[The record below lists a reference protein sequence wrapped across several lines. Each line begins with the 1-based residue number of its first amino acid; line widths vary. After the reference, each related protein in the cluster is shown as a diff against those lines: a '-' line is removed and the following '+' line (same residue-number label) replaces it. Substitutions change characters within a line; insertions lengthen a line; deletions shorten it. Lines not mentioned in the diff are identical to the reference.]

1 MNRKD
6 AWLSTVLRAAPL
18 VLFLWMV
25 RSLLVPLALGGLFAL
40 LLYPLKR
47 RLMRRSP
54 RIARH
59 APMIL
64 TSGALVL
71 VVIPFV
77 VVATRVVVSAQTLLS
92 GGIGEVVG
100 RVQDFLT
107 RNLTGP
113 LQRLRLPVD
122 SLRSG
127 ALEIAQRVTSSIAN
141 FASGVASSLPGQIVD
156 LFIFVLALY
165 FFLRDGKALLRWMMR
180 LSPFPES
187 DTDELFDS
195 IQRTVQGAIVGQLA
209 TSAVQGGLT
218 LIALYALQVPGALL
232 LGILAML
239 LSVLPLVGTMPVTL
253 GAAIYLLASGRFV
266 AAGLMAGAA
275 ILIGVSDNVVRPWVQ
290 SRDTR
295 MHPLITL
302 LAIFGGIEL
311 LGAAGVFLG
320 PVIAAIAIWTIDLY
334 AGGHQHPVRSS
345 LAPEAGRAEAP

>member
-1 MNRKD
+1 MTRKD
-6 AWLSTVLRAAPL
+6 GWLSMVLRAAPL

-25 RSLLVPLALGGLFAL
+25 RSLVVPVALGALFAL

-47 RLMRRSP
+47 RLERRWP
-54 RIARH
+54 RVGAH
-59 APMIL
+59 APMVL
-64 TSGALVL
+64 TTGAIVL

-77 VVATRVVVSAQTLLS
+77 VVAARVVVSAQTLLS

-107 RNLTGP
+107 RNFAGP
-113 LQRLRLPVD
+113 LTRLRLPVE
-122 SLRSG
+122 SIRSG
-127 ALEIAQRVTSSIAN
+127 ALDIAQRITTSIAN
-141 FASGVASSLPGQIVD
+141 LASGIASSLPGQVVD
-156 LFIFVLALY
+156 LFLFVLALY
-165 FFLRDGKALLRWMMR
+165 FFLRDGKTLLRWMMR

-187 DTDELFDS
+187 DTDELFES

-253 GAAIYLLASGRFV
+253 GAAIYLLASGRFI
-266 AAGLMAGAA
+266 AAGLMAVAA
-275 ILIGVSDNVVRPWVQ
+275 ILIGVSDNIVRPWVQ

-302 LAIFGGIEL
+302 LAIFGGIEM

-334 AGGHQHPVRSS
+334 AGRHQGPARVSREPSV
-345 LAPEAGRAEAP
+345 